1 MPRAP
6 SPTRYAQAVF
16 QIAVESGELD
26 QWQQDLTTLAIAFE
40 DADLSGFLEAPQV
53 PTTSKIDAIN
63 QSLANSVGPLALNLV
78 SLLASRDAVGLI
90 PGITEEYGR
99 LLDAHRGIER
109 AEVVAAVAL
118 DDAQR
123 DRVAQ
128 LLEGVTGKEVRLTA
142 YVEPDILGGLIA
154 RVSDRV
160 IDGSLRTRLDEMRR
174 SIVERA

>member
-6 SPTRYAQAVF
+6 SPRRYAQAVF

-26 QWQQDLTTLAIAFE
+26 QWQQDLATLAIACE
-40 DADLSGFLEAPQV
+40 DADLSGFLDAPQV
-53 PTTSKIDAIN
+53 PTTAKIDAIN
-63 QSLANSVGPLALNLV
+63 QTLANSVGPLAVNLIA
-78 SLLASRDAVGLI
+78 LLASRDMVGLI

-123 DRVAQ
+123 ERVVEI
-128 LLEGVTGKEVRLTA
+128 LESVVGKKVRLTA
-142 YVEPDILGGLIA
+142 HVEPDVLGGLVA

-160 IDGSLRTRLDEMRR
+160 IDGSLRSRLLQMRR
-174 SIVERA
+174 GIVERA